1 MTTFFAFQ
9 HQISV
14 PKNVN
19 FSVPFPNFGNAILI
33 SHPRS
38 QILEIDSAIPGI
50 EKSIRAHPHLY
61 WIHTNIE
68 IQYDNIIIT

>member
-19 FSVPFPNFGNAILI
+19 FSVPFPNF
-33 SHPRS
+33 S
-38 QILEIDSAIPGI
+38 QILKIDTAIPGI
-50 EKSIRAHPHLY
+50 EKSIRAHPLNESMLDSY
-61 WIHTNIE
+61 KYLDTI
-68 IQYDNIIIT
+68 